1 MQWKLI
7 TASPM
12 HIQRIQEEIAEVL
25 QGDENTHPISAEQL
39 IALETAG
46 FVFNFETGEI
56 EQEEQSTW
64 PGPRTT

>member
-7 TASPM
+7 TAPTM

-39 IALETAG
+39 IALEAAG

-56 EQEEQSTW
+56 EQEEQSPW